1 LFCEFWEDEEPV
13 TFSRSR
19 GFVDAGEFQRLAESC
34 VFIPG
39 VGAIGQSLIQNLVRC
54 GVGRFIIADFDT
66 FASENL
72 ASQVLCTTATLG
84 LSKVSVARD
93 FILAVNSSAQV
104 QTYKAEWSEAATLK
118 NILKQCDVVLPG
130 IDALG
135 PGMLLYRA
143 AREAKVPIVDFYFAP
158 SPNVF
163 VTQPGDPT
171 PEERLNYP
179 SLGLGWEQIDKPE
192 IAQVC
197 LLRLSAYVLGVLPKM
212 KFERLALYRF
222 LNLELVPAWA
232 PLISAAAALM
242 SEQAIS
248 IILKRPNV
256 TDYRG
261 FFLDLTDFT
270 SKRAPA
276 EFSAPDQALYER
288 LKSFAAQPAETVAE
302 GWFTVGGL

>member
-1 LFCEFWEDEEPV
+1 M

-19 GFVDAGEFQRLAESC
+19 GFVDAGDFQLLAESC

-39 VGAIGQSLIQNLVRC
+39 VGAIGQSLLQNLVRC

-66 FASENL
+66 FSSENL

-84 LSKVSVARD
+84 HGKVSVARD
-93 FILAVNSSAQV
+93 FILAVNGSAKV
-104 QTYKAEWSEAATLK
+104 QTYEAEWSEAATLK
-118 NILKQCDVVLPG
+118 NILNQCDVVIPG

-143 AREAKVPIVDFYFAP
+143 TREAKVPIVDFYFAP

-179 SLGLGWEQIDKPE
+179 SLGLSWEQIDRPQ
-192 IAQVC
+192 IAQDC
-197 LLRLSAYVLGVLPKM
+197 LLRLSAYVLGVLSNN
-212 KFERLALYRF
+212 KFERVALHKF
-222 LNLELVPAWA
+222 LNLELVPAWP
-232 PLISAAAALM
+232 PLVSAAAALM

-248 IILKRPNV
+248 VILKRSNV

-270 SKRAPA
+270 CKRGPA
-276 EFSAPDQALYER
+276 EFSAREQSLYES
-288 LKSFAAQPAETVAE
+288 LKKFAAQPAEAVGE
-302 GWFTVGGL
+302 GWFTAGEL

>member
-1 LFCEFWEDEEPV
+1 M

-19 GFVDAGEFQRLAESC
+19 GFVDAGEFQRLADSC

-39 VGAIGQSLIQNLVRC
+39 VGAIGQSLLQNLVRC

-66 FASENL
+66 FSSENL
-72 ASQVLCTTATLG
+72 ASQVLCTAASLG
-84 LSKVSVARD
+84 RSKVSVARD
-93 FILAVNSSAQV
+93 FILAVNGSAIV
-104 QTYKAEWSEAATLK
+104 QTYEAEWSEAATLK
-118 NILKQCDVVLPG
+118 NILQQCDVVLPG

-163 VTQPGDPT
+163 VTRPGDPT
-171 PEERLNYP
+171 PEERLSYP
-179 SLGLGWEQIDKPE
+179 SLGLSWEQIDKPE
-192 IAQVC
+192 IAKDC
-197 LLRLSAYVLGVLPKM
+197 LLRLSAYVLSVLSGM
-212 KFERLALYRF
+212 KFEQMALHRF

-270 SKRAPA
+270 SKRTPA
-276 EFSAPDQALYER
+276 EFSAPAQVLYER
-288 LKSFAAQPAETVAE
+288 LKNFAAQPAEAVGE
-302 GWFTVGGL
+302 GWFTVGGLSGGADRRH

>member
-1 LFCEFWEDEEPV
+1 M
-13 TFSRSR
+13 TFARSR
-19 GFVDAGEFQRLAESC
+19 GFVDASEFHQLAESC

-39 VGAIGQSLIQNLVRC
+39 VGAIGQSLLQNLVRC

-66 FASENL
+66 FSSENL
-72 ASQVLCTTATLG
+72 ASQILCTTASLG
-84 LSKVSVARD
+84 LSKVHVARD

-104 QTYKAEWSEAATLK
+104 QTYEAEWSEAATLK
-118 NILKQCDVVLPG
+118 AILDQCDVVMPG

-163 VTQPGDPT
+163 VTRPGDPT
-171 PEERLNYP
+171 PEERLKYR
-179 SLGLGWEQIDKPE
+179 SLGVHWEQIDRAD
-192 IAQVC
+192 IAQDC
-197 LLRLSAYVLGVLPKM
+197 LLRLIAYVLGVLSKM
-212 KFERLALYRF
+212 KFERMALYRF

-232 PLISAAAALM
+232 PLVSAAAALM

-248 IILKRPNV
+248 LILKRPNV

-276 EFSAPDQALYER
+276 EFSAQDHALYER
-288 LKSFAAQPAETVAE
+288 LKKFAAQPAEALGE
-302 GWFTVGGL
+302 GWFTVDGL

>member
-1 LFCEFWEDEEPV
+1 MEIQEPM

-39 VGAIGQSLIQNLVRC
+39 VGAIGQSLLQNLVRS

-66 FASENL
+66 FSTDNL
-72 ASQVLCTTATLG
+72 TSQVLCTTATLG

-93 FILAVNSSAQV
+93 FILAVNGSARV
-104 QTYKAEWSEAATLK
+104 ETYAAEWSEVATVK
-118 NILKQCDVVLPG
+118 NILEQCDVVLPG

-163 VTQPGDPT
+163 VTRPGDPT

-179 SLGLGWEQIDKPE
+179 SLGLGWEQIDKRE
-192 IAQVC
+192 IAQDC
-197 LLRLSAYVLGVLPKM
+197 LLRLGAYVLGVLSGM
-212 KFERLALYRF
+212 KFERMALYKF
-222 LNLELVPAWA
+222 LNLELVPAWT
-232 PLISAAAALM
+232 PLVTGAAALM
-242 SEQAIS
+242 SEQAMS
-248 IILKRPNV
+248 LILKRPNV

-261 FFLDLTDFT
+261 FFLDMTDFT
-270 SKRAPA
+270 SKRPPA
-276 EFSAPDQALYER
+276 EFSTRDQAVYEH
-288 LKSFAAQPAETVAE
+288 LKNFAAQPAEAVGE
-302 GWFTVGGL
+302 GWFTLGGGL

>member
-1 LFCEFWEDEEPV
+1 M

-39 VGAIGQSLIQNLVRC
+39 VGAIGQSLLQNLVRC
-54 GVGRFIIADFDT
+54 GVGRLIIADFDT
-66 FASENL
+66 FSSENL
-72 ASQVLCTTATLG
+72 ASQVLCTTASLG
-84 LSKVSVARD
+84 RSKVSVARD
-93 FILAVNSSAQV
+93 FILAVNPSAEV
-104 QTYKAEWSEAATLK
+104 QTYRTEWSDAETLK
-118 NILKQCDVVLPG
+118 SILKQCDVALPG
-130 IDALG
+130 LDTLG

-158 SPNVF
+158 CPNVF
-163 VTQPGDPT
+163 VTRPGDPT
-171 PEERLNYP
+171 PEERLSYP
-179 SLGLGWEQIDKPE
+179 SLGLDWQQIDKPE
-192 IAQVC
+192 IAQDC
-197 LLRLSAYVLGVLPKM
+197 LLRLIAYVLGVVSKM
-212 KFERLALYRF
+212 QFERMALYRF

-242 SEQAIS
+242 AEQAIS

-270 SKRAPA
+270 SKRAPD
-276 EFSAPDQALYER
+276 EFSQREKALYER
-288 LKSFAAQPAETVAE
+288 LKKFAAQPAEDVAE
-302 GWFTVGGL
+302 GWFAAEEL

>member
-1 LFCEFWEDEEPV
+1 MGIQKPMI
-13 TFSRSR
+13 FSRSR

-39 VGAIGQSLIQNLVRC
+39 VGAIGQSLLQNLVRC

-66 FASENL
+66 FSSENL
-72 ASQVLCTTATLG
+72 ASQVLCTTASLG

-93 FILAVNSSAQV
+93 FILAVNGSAQV
-104 QTYKAEWSEAATLK
+104 QTYEAEWSEAATLK

-130 IDALG
+130 VDALG

-163 VTQPGDPT
+163 VTRPGDPT
-171 PEERLNYP
+171 PEERLSYP

-192 IAQVC
+192 IAQDC
-197 LLRLSAYVLGVLPKM
+197 LLRLSAYVLGVLSGM
-212 KFERLALYRF
+212 KFERTALYRF
-222 LNLELVPAWA
+222 LNLELVPTWP
-232 PLISAAAALM
+232 PLVSAAAALM
-242 SEQAIS
+242 SDQAIS
-248 IILKRPNV
+248 VILKRPNV

-276 EFSAPDQALYER
+276 EFSAREQAVYER
-288 LKSFAAQPAETVAE
+288 LKNFAAQPAEAVGE
-302 GWFTVGGL
+302 GWVTVGGGL